1 MEENKETSPDVHVQR
16 ESPMSRGP
24 SRFREADV
32 KRAVRAVLGTG
43 VEIARVEIDAA
54 GKVILVIGKP
64 ADGGADRNEWDEAFN
79 GKNQT
84 QAR

>member
-1 MEENKETSPDVHVQR
+1 
-16 ESPMSRGP
+16 MSRGP

-43 VEIARVEIDAA
+43 VEIVRVEIDAA

-64 ADGGADRNEWDEAFN
+64 GDEPAKPSRNPWDDVN
-79 GKNQT
+79 GKT
-84 QAR
+84 DV